1 MARELGQV
9 SYNTFVKGLITEA
22 GPLTFPENASI
33 EDVNCILTVKGS
45 HKRRYGLQQEADGTP
60 MDFTVN
66 REEFKR
72 FNMNSYT
79 WRSPGNKGSKTFLV
93 MQVCT
98 ELHFYD
104 ISERGT
110 IVYNTA
116 SLTVDLNSF
125 IVDLT
130 LFKEN
135 GCSFTSGKGYL
146 FVTGRGL
153 DPFYVEYN
161 VDTDRL
167 SCYPLNLLIRDAEG
181 VKDGLGLTDQPT
193 ELSKEHLYNLL
204 NQGWVYSEHDELIE
218 VTSPLTALFTQPDDW
233 DGFRTKWNEFTWILN
248 GKVLYSD
255 YVNDDNDISDLSV
268 NNQRTA
274 RSFNKIP
281 ASTRQYLEAVA
292 IEGSGVQIRSTSK
305 TPESLAGASLT
316 MQLRYVTN
324 GGSKTRYKVE
334 TRVLQLNQ
342 DVTESIEGA
351 PYDVYHEKYGRYPSN
366 VQQWFVGREVKKRIN
381 VEEVYSFDFGTQRA
395 PRGRLLINPFIEDRS
410 RYIKSIPNKVDNTR
424 VIDTAFLG
432 GRVFYLRT
440 NQLLYSQ
447 VLTDISKA
455 SLCYQDGDPTSEES
469 FDIVDSDG
477 GVIAIND
484 MGEGVALFELQ
495 NGLLVFASNGVW
507 AVTGLSP
514 DEGFKATSYSVR
526 KLSSVDCISKKSI
539 VNVGGAPI
547 FWSSTGIYTVQTND
561 FGNYGVQSLSSN
573 TIQTLYKDIPLSCLK
588 RVVGCYDEGAQKAF
602 WLYDDDTTDTDVL
615 VRTVKALIFDTRLG
629 AFYEYHI
636 AHGSSNE
643 TPFLCGMFNTPWL
656 TSVEYTEE
664 ITDNDGNIVEDNFG
678 EVVYIKTSLLNSD
691 LTNLKFIAYEN
702 LETYTIFTLA
712 DFTDLSFTDWSTSLR
727 QGVPYDSYFTTGFN
741 IAGDSS
747 RTKDINYLT
756 VQLTRTE
763 DNYLETE
770 IGNLSSCLL
779 QTRWGFENTAL
790 SNRWTKWQQLY
801 RAPRIFAATLDD
813 PSYDRLG
820 MPVVTTKHKIRGN
833 GKAIQ
838 MKFMSEPGK
847 NFEVLGWSM
856 ILGARQQ

>member
-9 SYNTFVKGLITEA
+9 SYNTFVKGLITET

-66 REEFKR
+66 RNEFKR

-125 IVDLT
+125 IVSLP

-146 FVTGRGL
+146 FVTGRGI
-153 DPFYVEYN
+153 DPFYVDYD
-161 VDTDRL
+161 VDNDKLTCL
-167 SCYPLNLLIRDAEG
+167 PLGLTIRDTEG
-181 VKDGLGLTDQPT
+181 VKDGLGIDDQPL
-193 ELSKEHLYNLL
+193 ELSDEHLYNLV
-204 NQGWVYSEHDELIE
+204 NQGWIYSEHSELVE
-218 VTSPLTALFTQPDDW
+218 TSLSLTALFAAPDDW
-233 DGFRTKWNEFTWILN
+233 DGFRTKYNEITWTLN
-248 GKVLYSD
+248 GKTLTID
-255 YVNDDNDISDLSV
+255 AVNDDNDQDDLSV
-268 NNQRTA
+268 NNARVA

-281 ASTRQYLEAVA
+281 ASTRHYLEAVA
-292 IEGSGVQIRSTSK
+292 IDGAGVQLRSTPR
-305 TPESLAGASLT
+305 TPESLAGSSIT
-316 MQLRYVTN
+316 VSVRYITDGGHKLRYKSET
-324 GGSKTRYKVE
+324 KT
-334 TRVLQLNQ
+334 LQLNK
-342 DVTESIEGA
+342 DITTSIEGA
-351 PYDVYHEKYGRYPSN
+351 PYETYYEKYGRYPSN
-366 VQQWFVGREVKKRIN
+366 VQQWFVGREVQKRIN

-410 RYIKSIPNKVDNTR
+410 RYIKSIPDKVDNTR

-432 GRVFYLRT
+432 GRVFYLRA

-455 SLCYQDGDPTSEES
+455 SLCYQEGDPTSEDA
-469 FDIVDSDG
+469 FDVVDSDG
-477 GVIAIND
+477 GVISIND

-495 NGLLVFASNGVW
+495 NGLIIFASNGVW
-507 AVTGLSP
+507 AVTGLSA

-526 KLSSVDCISKKSI
+526 KLSNVDCISKKSI
-539 VNVGGAPI
+539 VNVGGLPI
-547 FWSSTGIYTVQTND
+547 FWSTTGIYTVQTND
-561 FGNYGVQSLSSN
+561 YGNYSVQSLSAD
-573 TIQTLYKDIPLSCLK
+573 TIQTLYKDIPLNCLK
-588 RVVGCYDEGAQKAF
+588 RVAGCYDEGSQKVY

-615 VRTVKALIFDTRLG
+615 VRTVKALVFDTRLG

-636 AHGSSNE
+636 AHGGSNE

-664 ITDNDGNIVEDNFG
+664 ITDNDGDIVEDNFG
-678 EVVYIKTSLLNSD
+678 QVVYIKTSLLNSD

-727 QGVPYDSYFTTGFN
+727 PGVTYDSYFTTGFD

-813 PSYDRLG
+813 PSYDRRG
-820 MPVVTTKHKIRGN
+820 MPVVTTKHKIRGK